1 MSGISTHVLDNS
13 RGRPGSGV
21 NVTLEFKTA
30 TGWKVQSRGMTD
42 DDGRIGRLLSEEEE
56 LVRGTYRVTFDTGSY
71 YRLKGQ
77 ESFYPQV
84 VVIFEV
90 TRTDEHY
97 HIPLLLNE
105 FGYTTYRGN

>member
-1 MSGISTHVLDNS
+1 VSGISTHVLDNS

-21 NVTLEFKTA
+21 AVTLEFRTA
-30 TGWKVQSRGMTD
+30 TGWEIQGRGTTD
-42 DDGRIGRLLSEEEE
+42 DNGRIDHLLSEEEE
-56 LVRGTYRVTFDTGSY
+56 LVKGTYRVTFDTGSY

-84 VVIFEV
+84 VVVFEV
-90 TRTDEHY
+90 ARTDEHY
-97 HIPLLLNE
+97 HIPLLLNR